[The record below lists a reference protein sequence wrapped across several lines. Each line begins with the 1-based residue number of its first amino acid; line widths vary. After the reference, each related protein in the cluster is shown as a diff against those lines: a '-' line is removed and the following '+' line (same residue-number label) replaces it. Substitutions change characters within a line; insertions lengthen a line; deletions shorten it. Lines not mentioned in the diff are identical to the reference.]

1 MKKYFLFDLDGT
13 ITDTGEGI
21 MKSAQYALTAFGF
34 PQQTEAQLRRFV
46 GPPLQG
52 SFETFYGLSPVDAAR
67 AVEKYR
73 ERYRDKGVF
82 ESPLYPGM
90 VGFLERLR
98 GNAVLCLATSKPL
111 VFARQILSLRG
122 VEQYFTCL
130 SGAELDGARTDKAEV
145 IAYAR
150 ELLENPPKDQ
160 MVMVGDRRQDVLGA
174 KAQGV
179 ESVGVLYGYSDPG
192 ELWEAGATHL
202 VSSVEE
208 LEALCFSLL

>member
-90 VGFLERLR
+90 AGFLERLR

-122 VEQYFTCL
+122 G
-130 SGAELDGARTDKAEV
+130 GAIFHLPFRGRA
-145 IAYAR
+145 
-150 ELLENPPKDQ
+150 
-160 MVMVGDRRQDVLGA
+160 GRRPHR
-174 KAQGV
+174 QG
-179 ESVGVLYGYSDPG
+179 GGNRLCKGT
-192 ELWEAGATHL
+192 AGKPA
-202 VSSVEE
+202 
-208 LEALCFSLL
+208 